1 MGMNNF
7 ELLLVSRLIVI
18 LVSLLARGWTND
30 NLAHQVSGD
39 FALWAMD
46 WARWLLGYL
55 GENFHLCYI
64 AQTKLNGHGSILA

>member
-7 ELLLVSRLIVI
+7 ELLLVCRLIVI

-30 NLAHQVSGD
+30 NLAYQVSGD

-46 WARWLLGYL
+46 
-55 GENFHLCYI
+55 CYY
-64 AQTKLNGHGSILA
+64 